1 MIWNIERIKAY
12 NYYMKHNILKKKKK
26 RLRQQ
31 VAGTASVGGL
41 RQQVAQRRLRLAAT
55 PAALAAATS
64 VMTGA
69 QLSIVL
75 VAGDRKSV
83 V

>member
-1 MIWNIERIKAY
+1 
-12 NYYMKHNILKKKKK
+12 
-26 RLRQQ
+26 
-31 VAGTASVGGL
+31 
-41 RQQVAQRRLRLAAT
+41 LRLAAT

-75 VAGDRKSV
+75 VAVSKSSV
-83 V
+83 KTNIIYNFVFINHNSSAKNILM